1 MEIIVEIGTEEQR
14 RLIESELRT
23 IEIMAGHFDPPP
35 PIKCVIVPN
44 DFDEKVNEIQ
54 GTNHYQSY
62 RGGHVAVAK
71 NVITNDGVYLVFS
84 KLLYADEH
92 DNITRFQFY
101 VHEFVHAYNKLRFP
115 SLETESPS
123 RYVYLSNLYTLF
135 DEYDANRKS
144 FEITESLFPKVSHR
158 YKLNNRRYLK
168 SFVKSLVEDSK
179 YFRKISNE
187 ILKFRLCHSDVDRFL
202 KDIDPCFDEISK
214 SIIYTYSYTD
224 HCLKLKKL
232 ESFIMKSK
240 FINAKTISLIDF
252 YRKRFELG
260 DSNLIDGYEL
270 IKGFMENFG
279 MRFEDTPQGLYCH
292 VLNI

>member
-1 MEIIVEIGTEEQR
+1 LEIIVEIGTEEQR
-14 RLIESELRT
+14 RFIENELRT
-23 IEIMAGHFDPPP
+23 IEIMAGHFEPPP
-35 PIKCVIVPN
+35 PIKRVIVPN

-54 GTNHYQSY
+54 GTNHYQSL
-62 RGGHVAVAK
+62 RGHRAVAK
-71 NVITNDGVYLVFS
+71 NVTTNDGVYLVFS
-84 KLLYADEH
+84 KLLYKDEH
-92 DNITRFQFY
+92 DNITRLQIY

-123 RYVYLSNLYTLF
+123 KHLYLSNLYTLF

-158 YKLNNRRYLK
+158 YKLNNRKYLK
-168 SFVKSLVEDSK
+168 LFIKSLIEDSK
-179 YFRKISNE
+179 YFRQISNE
-187 ILKFRLCHSDVDRFL
+187 ILKFRLRHIDVDRFL

-214 SIIYTYSYTD
+214 SIIYTYAYID

-232 ESFIMKSK
+232 ESFMMKSK
-240 FINAKTISLIDF
+240 FINAKTISLIEF
-252 YRKRFELG
+252 YRNKFELG
-260 DSNLIDGYEL
+260 DPNLFDGYEL
-270 IKGFMENFG
+270 IKRFMENFG